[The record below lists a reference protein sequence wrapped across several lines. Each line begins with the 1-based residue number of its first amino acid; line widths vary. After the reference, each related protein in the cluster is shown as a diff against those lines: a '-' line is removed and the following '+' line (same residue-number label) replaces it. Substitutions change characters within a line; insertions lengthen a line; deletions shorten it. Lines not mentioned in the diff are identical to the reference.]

1 MFAVENPEKT
11 GALTLRYNP
20 SADVDYNIAQ
30 MVAGL
35 PLVNTG
41 EDHIGWMKE
50 EMWGGMLNALVE
62 VGVLTQ
68 PVESVC
74 YQAAGVQR

>member
-74 YQAAGVQR
+74 Y